1 MSQAILDAYFSARTI
16 PELDRAV
23 ADLQAWVDAHPE
35 DANMLE
41 VGCSIDAH
49 REAILAGPQ
58 PEPAWR
64 AGKEAAK

>member
-1 MSQAILDAYFSARTI
+1 MNQAILDAYFGARTI
-16 PELDRAV
+16 PELDQAV
-23 ADLQAWVDAHPE
+23 ADLVAWVEAHPE

-41 VGCSIDAH
+41 VGDSIEAH
-49 REAILAGPQ
+49 RAAILAGPQ

>member
-1 MSQAILDAYFSARTI
+1 VNRAILDAYFGARTI
-16 PELDRAV
+16 PELDQAV
-23 ADLQAWVDAHPE
+23 DALMAWVEAHPE

-41 VGCSIDAH
+41 LGDSI
-49 REAILAGPQ
+49 EARRANILAGPQ